1 MVVWKVILNER
12 SFSMSIAYSADS
24 VNSADSNISAG
35 SIFYG
40 RKKYFRKNI
49 ALLKDL
55 SLAVEKASCVDVY
68 SSSGKKAGRAI
79 YDGFNDHRGHDFV
92 PPALYFLAQ
101 LKGVDLSIFSDKELL
116 LLGVFCE
123 SIEYIFTPATDELFD
138 FIKDNRQRTGFL
150 AKKFFLHT
158 MLNRA
163 LSSNKESFIANFN
176 IFAIQDKKE
185 ARELSRA
192 IYNFAHMYT
201 QLYSL
206 CKQAKEDGNIDSIFL
221 LIYSIV
227 NSKACLSVGDEGV
240 KDFDSYI
247 TEASFAIKELSTIE
261 SFNVGSVCKKELVH
275 ISPKFT
281 EFSLIANICGVRI
294 ISYAN
299 TVFLDFCSSE
309 HNFWDV
315 EHSYIAHTDF
325 YFDNF

>member
-1 MVVWKVILNER
+1 
-12 SFSMSIAYSADS
+12 MSIAYSADS

-40 RKKYFRKNI
+40 RKKHFRKNV
-49 ALLKDL
+49 ALVKDL
-55 SLAVEKASCVDVY
+55 SLAVEKASCVEVY
-68 SSSGKKAGRAI
+68 SASGGKAGRAI
-79 YDGFNDHRGHDFV
+79 YDGFNDYRGHDFI
-92 PPALYFLAQ
+92 PPSLYFLAQ
-101 LKGVDLSIFSDKELL
+101 LKGVDLSIFSAKELI

-123 SIEYIFTPATDELFD
+123 SIEYIFTPADGELFD
-138 FIKDNRQRTGFL
+138 FTKNNRHRIGYL

-163 LSSNKESFIANFN
+163 LISNKESFIANFN
-176 IFAIQDKKE
+176 IFAIHDKKE

-192 IYNFAHMYT
+192 ICNFAHMYT
-201 QLYSL
+201 QLYTL
-206 CKQAKEDGNIDSIFL
+206 CKQAKKDGNIDSIFL

-227 NSKACLSVGDEGV
+227 NSKVFLAVGDVEV

-247 TEASFAIKELSTIE
+247 NEVSSALKELSTID
-261 SFNVGSVCKKELVH
+261 SFNVGSVCKKDLVH

-281 EFSLIANICGVRI
+281 EFSLISNICGVRI
-294 ISYAN
+294 VSYAN

-315 EHSYIAHTDF
+315 EHTYITHVDF
-325 YFDNF
+325 YLDNF

>member
-1 MVVWKVILNER
+1 
-12 SFSMSIAYSADS
+12 MSITY
-24 VNSADSNISAG
+24 SADSNISAG
-35 SIFYG
+35 NIFYG

-55 SLAVEKASCVDVY
+55 SLAVEKASCVEVY
-68 SSSGKKAGRAI
+68 SASGGKAGRAI
-79 YDGFNDHRGHDFV
+79 YDGFNDSRGHDFI
-92 PPALYFLAQ
+92 PPSLYFLAQ
-101 LKGVDLSIFSDKELL
+101 LKGVDLSIFSAKELI

-123 SIEYIFTPATDELFD
+123 SIEYIFTPDNDELFD
-138 FIKDNRQRTGFL
+138 FIKNNRHRIGFL

-192 IYNFAHMYT
+192 ICNFAHMYT
-201 QLYSL
+201 QLYTL

-227 NSKACLSVGDEGV
+227 NSKVFLTVGDVEV

-247 TEASFAIKELSTIE
+247 TEASFAIKELSAID
-261 SFNVGSVCKKELVH
+261 SFNVGSVCKKDLVH

-281 EFSLIANICGVRI
+281 EFSLISNICGAHI
-294 ISYAN
+294 GSYSSSLFFDN
-299 TVFLDFCSSE
+299 DDEGKNFHMKNIWDFS
-309 HNFWDV
+309 
-315 EHSYIAHTDF
+315 HSYIAHVDF
-325 YFDNF
+325 YLDNF

>member
-1 MVVWKVILNER
+1 
-12 SFSMSIAYSADS
+12 MSITY
-24 VNSADSNISAG
+24 SADSNISAG
-35 SIFYG
+35 NIFYG

-55 SLAVEKASCVDVY
+55 SLAVEKASCVDVF
-68 SSSGKKAGRAI
+68 SSSGAKAGRAV
-79 YDGFNDHRGHDFV
+79 YDGFNDHRGHDFI
-92 PPALYFLAQ
+92 PPSLYFLAQ
-101 LKGVDLSIFSDKELL
+101 LKGVDLSIFSAKELI

-123 SIEYIFTPATDELFD
+123 SIEYIFTPADDELFD
-138 FIKDNRQRTGFL
+138 FIKNNRHRIGYL

-176 IFAIQDKKE
+176 VFAIHDKKE

-192 IYNFAHMYT
+192 ICNFAHMYT
-201 QLYSL
+201 QLYTL
-206 CKQAKEDGNIDSIFL
+206 CKQAKKDGNIDSIFL

-227 NSKACLSVGDEGV
+227 NSKVFLTVGDVEV

-247 TEASFAIKELSTIE
+247 TEVFFAIKELSTID

-294 ISYAN
+294 RSYLSA
-299 TVFLDFCSSE
+299 VFLDFCGGD
-309 HNFWDV
+309 NNIWDV
-315 EHSYIAHTDF
+315 EHSYITHADF

>member
-1 MVVWKVILNER
+1 
-12 SFSMSIAYSADS
+12 MSIAYSANS
-24 VNSADSNISAG
+24 VNSADSNIGAG
-35 SIFYG
+35 NIFYS

-55 SLAVEKASCVDVY
+55 SLSVEKASCVDVF
-68 SSSGKKAGRAI
+68 SSSGEKAGRAV

-101 LKGVDLSIFSDKELL
+101 TKGVDLSIFSAKELI

-123 SIEYIFTPATDELFD
+123 SIEYIFTPADDELFD
-138 FIKDNRQRTGFL
+138 FIKDNRQRIGYL
-150 AKKFFLHT
+150 ANKSFLHT
-158 MLNRA
+158 ALSRA
-163 LSSNKESFIANFN
+163 LNSEKGFLSFFN
-176 IFAIQDKKE
+176 IFAMKDKKE

-192 IYNFAHMYT
+192 IYNFAHLYT
-201 QLYSL
+201 LLYSL
-206 CKQAKEDGNIDSIFL
+206 CKQAKEYGNIDSIFL
-221 LIYSIV
+221 LIYSII

-240 KDFDSYI
+240 QDFDSYI
-247 TEASFAIKELSTIE
+247 AEASFAIKELSTID
-261 SFNVGSVCKKELVH
+261 SFIVGSVCKKDLVH

-281 EFSLIANICGVRI
+281 EFSLIANICGAHI

-315 EHSYIAHTDF
+315 EHSYIAHVNF
-325 YFDNF
+325 YLDNF

>member
-1 MVVWKVILNER
+1 
-12 SFSMSIAYSADS
+12 MSIAYSAI
-24 VNSADSNISAG
+24 NANNAGSNISAG

-55 SLAVEKASCVDVY
+55 SLSVEKASCVEVY
-68 SSSGKKAGRAI
+68 SASGEKAGRAI
-79 YDGFNDHRGHDFV
+79 YDGFNDYRGHDFI
-92 PPALYFLAQ
+92 PPSLYFLAQ
-101 LKGVDLSIFSDKELL
+101 LKGVDLSIFSAKELIS
-116 LLGVFCE
+116 LGVFCE
-123 SIEYIFTPATDELFD
+123 SIEYIFTPADDELFD
-138 FIKDNRQRTGFL
+138 FIKNNRHRIGYL

-163 LSSNKESFIANFN
+163 LISNKESFIANFN
-176 IFAIQDKKE
+176 IFAIHDKKE

-192 IYNFAHMYT
+192 ICNFAHMYT

-227 NSKACLSVGDEGV
+227 NSKVFLSVGDVEV
-240 KDFDSYI
+240 KDFNSYI
-247 TEASFAIKELSTIE
+247 AEVSFALKELSTID
-261 SFNVGSVCKKELVH
+261 SFNVDSVCKKDLVH

-325 YFDNF
+325 YFDSF

>member
-1 MVVWKVILNER
+1 
-12 SFSMSIAYSADS
+12 MSIAYSADS

-35 SIFYG
+35 NIFYG
-40 RKKYFRKNI
+40 RKRYFRKNS
-49 ALLKDL
+49 ALVKDL
-55 SLAVEKASCVDVY
+55 SFSVEKASCVDVF
-68 SSSGKKAGRAI
+68 SSSGEKAGRAV
-79 YDGFNDHRGHDFV
+79 YDGFNDHRGHDFI

-101 LKGVDLSIFSDKELL
+101 LKDVDLSIFSAKELI

-123 SIEYIFTPATDELFD
+123 SIEYIFTPANDELFD
-138 FIKDNRQRTGFL
+138 FIKNSRHRIGYL
-150 AKKFFLHT
+150 AKKYFLHT

-227 NSKACLSVGDEGV
+227 KSKACLSVGDDGV
-240 KDFDSYI
+240 KDFDSYVN
-247 TEASFAIKELSTIE
+247 EASFALKELSTID
-261 SFNVGSVCKKELVH
+261 SFNVGSVCKKDLVH

-281 EFSLIANICGVRI
+281 EFSLIANICGAHI

-309 HNFWDV
+309 HNFWNV
-315 EHSYIAHTDF
+315 EHSYIVHVDF
-325 YFDNF
+325 YLDNF